1 MLYGIMKSRQVLGL
15 LLAATALGACASAG
29 PLARHEA
36 TTAEDSPADA
46 PGAPGLDQVAQKYQE
61 YQESKE
67 MNLEGN
73 CDRRRI
79 TSELVRRYEAAVK
92 AMDAAGYGY
101 GRNSNFA
108 AVQHPR
114 TAYVECAE
122 DK

>member
-1 MLYGIMKSRQVLGL
+1 MLNGIMKSRQVVGL
-15 LLAATALGACASAG
+15 LLTATTLGACASAG
-29 PLARHEA
+29 RLAHREV
-36 TTAEDSPADA
+36 TTAQDPPAGD
-46 PGAPGLDQVAQKYQE
+46 PGAPGLDQVAQTYRE

-67 MNLEGN
+67 ANLEGN
-73 CDRRRI
+73 CDQRRI